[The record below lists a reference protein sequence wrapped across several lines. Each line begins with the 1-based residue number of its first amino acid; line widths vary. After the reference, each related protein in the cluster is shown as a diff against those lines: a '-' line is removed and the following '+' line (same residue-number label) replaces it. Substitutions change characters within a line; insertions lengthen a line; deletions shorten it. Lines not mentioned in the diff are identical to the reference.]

1 MEALAAHSVGVVP
14 ILRRVG
20 AEGSRGCGDRRLCG
34 PSPRIV
40 DQRALDANLLASGM
54 CALASMRQIVWRSA
68 DAVGSVWR
76 LRCWQDD
83 QSLWCA
89 LPCGSLKATSPA
101 TTMATNGNNEC
112 GCKIRMARE
121 LLADHSNDQL
131 HRIHSLCQR
140 APCAG
145 AWLIRRRW
153 RVWRRVQHS
162 LSREHRAWARAN
174 AAQMQLLDFG
184 ERNLR
189 IFAHKFPRHTVA
201 RSGRAGAKR
210 PKVRS

>member
-1 MEALAAHSVGVVP
+1 MTP
-14 ILRRVG
+14 IVCR
-20 AEGSRGCGDRRLCG
+20 
-34 PSPRIV
+34 SP
-40 DQRALDANLLASGM
+40 
-54 CALASMRQIVWRSA
+54 
-68 DAVGSVWR
+68 DAVGCLASEMLAGR
-76 LRCWQDD
+76 
-83 QSLWCA
+83 S
-89 LPCGSLKATSPA
+89 S
-101 TTMATNGNNEC
+101 TMVRVAEGHEPGDANGN
-112 GCKIRMARE
+112 KRQQRMRLQDRMSRE
-121 LLADHSNDQL
+121 LLADQSNDQL
-131 HRIHSLCQR
+131 HRIHSLCLR

-145 AWLIRRRW
+145 AWLIHRRW